1 MGNTVKVRVIVSNSS
16 TTKDSSNIAKGHKH
30 LSFLAGYFKSNS
42 STKKEYSSA
51 SSCSAKQTY

>member
-16 TTKDSSNIAKGHKH
+16 TTKDSSNNAKGHKH

-51 SSCSAKQTY
+51 SSCSAK